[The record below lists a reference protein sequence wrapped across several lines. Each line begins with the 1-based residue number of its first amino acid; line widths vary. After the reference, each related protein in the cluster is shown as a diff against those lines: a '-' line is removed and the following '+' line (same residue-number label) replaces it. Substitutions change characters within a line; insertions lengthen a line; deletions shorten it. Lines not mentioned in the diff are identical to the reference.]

1 MDDEQFDLEAIKSAA
16 SLKNRYEKQ
25 LDAMISKG
33 LQSEFVKEA
42 VEGSLKNLAGGGK
55 TAFVI
60 YGDPQSGKTEMM
72 ICLTAKLLDDGNKV
86 IVHLMNDSVD
96 LLAQNLDRFSTS
108 GLSPAPINS
117 VEAIKK
123 GIFDQETIIFCK
135 KNGRNLAALLEA
147 IDDARKKGQSVDSVV
162 VIDDEADFASPN
174 SRINSGTKTPINDY
188 IDTLIGKS
196 GIYIGVTATPARL
209 NLNHTFDNKP
219 EHWVRFPA
227 HTYYTGQD
235 TFFPQNLE
243 APVDFRRIW
252 LANGGSETEARSA
265 IIRFCVTVAH
275 LNQGDASDNYSML
288 FHTSGKK
295 AQHEVDTATIE
306 KLIQDLRG
314 HAGPVFEALAK
325 EAFDAAKQ
333 LYPADSA
340 NALAAYVIGNIS
352 KSRLFVLNSTRDRN
366 ALTGSATKPSS
377 PFTFYVGGN
386 IVSRG
391 VTFDNLLSMF
401 FTRNVANKLQ
411 QDTYIQRARMFGAR
425 NKYLKHFELSIPQAL
440 YNDWQRC
447 FVFHRLSLRSIENKL
462 QAPAWVG
469 DKRIAVAA
477 PSSIDQTTVQVDKG
491 EMSFAMFAWDPQLD
505 DIAAAAP
512 HSITS
517 LTAMQQIV
525 GEEGLP
531 SYLIEFLQQ
540 YDDQG
545 KLAIHTS
552 YQLQRY
558 QGEVMDKIE
567 RRQGFL
573 GNNQL
578 EPVKFPDGIH
588 HVRIIRNSSAKAR
601 VFFKIKDSTFTKQAV

>member
-1 MDDEQFDLEAIKSAA
+1 MDGEQFDLEAIKSAA

-25 LDAMISKG
+25 LDAMESKG

-86 IVHLMNDSVD
+86 VVHLMNDSVD

-123 GIFDQETIIFCK
+123 GIFDQEAIIFCK

-147 IDDARKKGQSVDSVV
+147 IDDAREKGQSVDSVV

-174 SRINSGTKTPINDY
+174 SKINSGTKTPINEY

-227 HTYYTGQD
+227 HTHYTGQD

-243 APVDFRRIW
+243 TSVNFRRVW

-265 IIRFCVTVAH
+265 IIRFCVTVAQ
-275 LNQGDASDNYSML
+275 LNQGDTSDNYSML

-314 HAGPVFEALAK
+314 HVGPVFVALAK
-325 EAFDAAKQ
+325 EAFDVAKQ

-352 KSRLFVLNSTRDRN
+352 KTRLFVLNSTRDRN

-401 FTRNVANKLQ
+401 FTRDVANKLQ

-425 NKYLKHFELSIPQAL
+425 NKYLEHFELSIPQAL

-447 FVFHRLSLRSIENKL
+447 FVFHRLSLKSIENKL
-462 QAPAWVG
+462 EAPAWVG
-469 DKRIAVAA
+469 DRRIAVAA
-477 PSSIDQTTVQVDKG
+477 PSSIDQTTVQVETG
-491 EMSFAMFAWDPQLD
+491 EMSFAMFAWDQELD
-505 DIAAAAP
+505 VIAAAGP
-512 HSITS
+512 HSIAS
-517 LTAMQQIV
+517 LTAIQKIV
-525 GEEGLP
+525 GEDGLP
-531 SYLIEFLQQ
+531 SYLVEFLQQ
-540 YDDQG
+540 YDGQG

-552 YQLQRY
+552 YQIQRY
-558 QGEVMDKIE
+558 KGDVMDRIE

-578 EPVKFPDGIH
+578 EPVKFPDGMH
-588 HVRIIRNSSAKAR
+588 HVRIIRNSSGKAR
-601 VFFKIKDSTFTKQAV
+601 VFFKIKDATFTKQVV